1 MNSSQK
7 SLLKHRQSSAK
18 NIYNYSYS
26 KKGKIRKSKGY
37 NKEREQQQSY
47 KLSISLGGNTIVHV
61 ASE

>member
-1 MNSSQK
+1 MPKTFTTILIQ
-7 SLLKHRQSSAK
+7 R
-18 NIYNYSYS
+18 
-26 KKGKIRKSKGY
+26 KGKIRKSKGY